1 MSDQAGADAGA
12 AGAAE
17 AARRRALQE
26 DEYRLPHHWI
36 LRKHGLANYLHK
48 SDLIAELVRG
58 AGCAGGAALDVGCG
72 DGRGT
77 HELATRLGPG
87 FEWTG
92 VDFSE
97 RAIAFAR
104 LMAADLHFEVQDGER
119 LAAPDATYDLV
130 VAREVIEHVPPAEV
144 GGFVAELRRVLRPGG
159 VLVATTPT
167 TNRRVPEK
175 HFQHFTEV
183 TLRAALEQDGGFA
196 VERVEGLGWFPS
208 GGRRERVYRYVI
220 ALPALWRLDAWSGS
234 RALPPARAD
243 DLLAVA
249 RAV

>member
-1 MSDQAGADAGA
+1 MSDEAGGTE

-17 AARRRALQE
+17 ADRRRALQE
-26 DEYRLPHHWI
+26 GEYRLPHHWV

-48 SDLIAELVRG
+48 SDRLAELVRG

-77 HELATRLGPG
+77 HELATRLGPA
-87 FEWTG
+87 FTWTG

-104 LMAADLHFEVQDGER
+104 LMAEDLRFEVQDGER
-119 LAAPDATYDLV
+119 LAAADGAYDLV
-130 VAREVIEHVPPAEV
+130 VAREVIEHVPPPDV
-144 GGFVAELRRVLRPGG
+144 GSFVAELRRVLAPGG
-159 VLVATTPT
+159 VLVVTTPT

-175 HFQHFTEV
+175 HFQHFTEGS
-183 TLRAALEQDGGFA
+183 LRAAIEGGGGFR
-196 VERVEGLGWFPS
+196 VERVEGLGWFPG
-208 GGRRERVYRYVI
+208 GGRLERAYRYVI
-220 ALPALWRLDAWSGS
+220 ALPALWRLDAWNGS
-234 RALPPARAD
+234 RALPPAKAD
-243 DLLAVA
+243 DLLVVA

>member
-1 MSDQAGADAGA
+1 MSDEAGGTE

-17 AARRRALQE
+17 ADRRRALQE
-26 DEYRLPHHWI
+26 DEYRLPHHWV

-48 SDLIAELVRG
+48 SDRLAELVRG

-77 HELATRLGPG
+77 HELATRLGPA
-87 FEWTG
+87 FTWTG

-104 LMAADLHFEVQDGER
+104 LMAEDLRFEVQDGER
-119 LAAPDATYDLV
+119 LAAADGAYDLV
-130 VAREVIEHVPPAEV
+130 VAREVIEHVPPPDV
-144 GGFVAELRRVLRPGG
+144 GSFVAELRRVLAPGG
-159 VLVATTPT
+159 VLVVTTPT

-175 HFQHFTEV
+175 HFQHFTEGS
-183 TLRAALEQDGGFA
+183 LRAAIESGGGFR
-196 VERVEGLGWFPS
+196 VERVEGLGWFPG
-208 GGRRERVYRYVI
+208 GGRLERAYRYVI
-220 ALPALWRLDAWSGS
+220 ALPALWRLDAWNGS
-234 RALPPARAD
+234 RALPPAKAD
-243 DLLAVA
+243 DLLVVA

>member
-1 MSDQAGADAGA
+1 MSEE

-17 AARRRALQE
+17 AAEVERRRALQE
-26 DEYRLPHHWI
+26 EEYRLPHHWI

-48 SDLIAELVRG
+48 SDRLADLVRR
-58 AGCAGGAALDVGCG
+58 AGCTGGAALDVGCG

-77 HELATRLGPG
+77 HELATRLGPA
-87 FEWTG
+87 FTWTG

-97 RAIAFAR
+97 RAIAFAH
-104 LMAADLHFEVQDGER
+104 LMAADLRFEVQDGER
-119 LAAPDATYDLV
+119 LDVPDATYDLV
-130 VAREVIEHVPPAEV
+130 VAREVIEHVPPPEV
-144 GGFVAELRRVLRPGG
+144 ASFVAELRRVLQPGG
-159 VLVATTPT
+159 LLVVTTPT

-175 HFQHFTEV
+175 HFQHFTEA
-183 TLRAALEQDGGFA
+183 TLRHALEQGGAFA

-208 GGRRERVYRYVI
+208 GRRRERVYRYVI

>member
-1 MSDQAGADAGA
+1 MTTPSPRATDTR
-12 AGAAE
+12 E
-17 AARRRALQE
+17 VERRRALQE

-48 SDLIAELVRG
+48 SDRIAELVRG
-58 AGCAGGAALDVGCG
+58 AGCTGGAALDVGCG

-77 HELATRLGPG
+77 HELATRLGAA

-104 LMAADLHFEVQDGER
+104 LMAADLNFEVQDGER
-119 LAAPDATYDLV
+119 LTAGDATFDLV
-130 VAREVIEHVPPAEV
+130 VAREVIEHVPPDEV
-144 GGFVAELRRVLRPGG
+144 GGFVAELRRVLKPGG
-159 VLVATTPT
+159 LLVVTTPT

-175 HFQHFTEV
+175 HFQHFTEES
-183 TLRAALEQDGGFA
+183 LRSALEAEGGLR

-208 GGRRERVYRYVI
+208 GPRLERAYRYVI
-220 ALPALWRLDAWSGS
+220 ALPALWRVDAWSGS
-234 RALPPARAD
+234 RPLPPARAD
-243 DLLAVA
+243 DLLVVA
-249 RAV
+249 RAG